1 MNAASYAQVSDGEKF
16 RTASLPREEKD
27 PIEGIWDVVIVGAG
41 GAGLSAAAQAAQE
54 GNTVLVIEKNAE
66 MGGNTLVSGGIY
78 QSTVPYL
85 VWEPGRPDATTGIG
99 YDGKAYPK
107 AKSETGC
114 ISDLETIMTWDEK
127 EFDESYYSAYP
138 FVPGNLSEMARHGV
152 HKEYLPTL
160 QALKRE
166 ISAYLAWARPK
177 LNRGVKES
185 ELTLFSTNNLHIFQ
199 TYYGGLRQSADKKS
213 WVYGEEPLVR
223 QVVEKAQELKPWLMS
238 MGVNF
243 LEQQIMIVGELWFRG
258 NKMTGADIDTDG
270 DGQTEHY
277 ENNWGAYIMAPYTV
291 FIKANPENRIMKST
305 TAQEL
310 IEEKG
315 RVKGVK
321 ALMDDGTKVT
331 AYARKG
337 VIIATGGYAANV
349 RKVISTNKYWNSRH
363 LTERME
369 STNRASQQGE
379 GLDMAE
385 DVGAALTGMGW
396 TQLMPMA
403 YADYGN
409 IAFGSVSDGIFI
421 SALNGKRFVDETR
434 DRDVITT
441 KAFENGMTQYGKQG
455 VYLYIGGEETTE
467 PNEVRGI
474 DIPNKQY
481 ARTPDQLESLLK
493 ELKIDIKAETVLKV
507 IREYDNA
514 IMEGKEP
521 ISIGK
526 KYATNTIGRVK
537 RNADGT
543 YAPSTYSLD
552 STMLTIRVMAPATHH
567 TMGGLQVDERRHVLD
582 TSGKPIPGLY
592 AAGEVTGGIHGGN
605 RLGGNSLAEIMVSGR
620 IAASSATADSKR

>member
-1 MNAASYAQVSDGEKF
+1 
-16 RTASLPREEKD
+16 
-27 PIEGIWDVVIVGAG
+27 
-41 GAGLSAAAQAAQE
+41 
-54 GNTVLVIEKNAE
+54 
-66 MGGNTLVSGGIY
+66 
-78 QSTVPYL
+78 
-85 VWEPGRPDATTGIG
+85 
-99 YDGKAYPK
+99 
-107 AKSETGC
+107 
-114 ISDLETIMTWDEK
+114 
-127 EFDESYYSAYP
+127 
-138 FVPGNLSEMARHGV
+138 
-152 HKEYLPTL
+152 
-160 QALKRE
+160 
-166 ISAYLAWARPK
+166 
-177 LNRGVKES
+177 
-185 ELTLFSTNNLHIFQ
+185 
-199 TYYGGLRQSADKKS
+199 
-213 WVYGEEPLVR
+213 
-223 QVVEKAQELKPWLMS
+223 
-238 MGVNF
+238 
-243 LEQQIMIVGELWFRG
+243 
-258 NKMTGADIDTDG
+258 
-270 DGQTEHY
+270 
-277 ENNWGAYIMAPYTV
+277 
-291 FIKANPENRIMKST
+291 
-305 TAQEL
+305 
-310 IEEKG
+310 
-315 RVKGVK
+315 
-321 ALMDDGTKVT
+321 
-331 AYARKG
+331 
-337 VIIATGGYAANV
+337 
-349 RKVISTNKYWNSRH
+349 
-363 LTERME
+363 
-369 STNRASQQGE
+369 
-379 GLDMAE
+379 
-385 DVGAALTGMGW
+385 
-396 TQLMPMA
+396 MA

-605 RLGGNSLAEIMVSGR
+605 RLGGNSLAEIPKLWCQDALQPLAPLQTQSDDALAEIRLEKSACHYYRTGWMTRLFKEYQPNTQKNEESDNNAGSYAVSDVDAGTGR
-620 IAASSATADSKR
+620 GVQQIYRNG